1 MMGKLLSFL
10 GRTLAMVLISDRCE
24 SDVKIQFRTSNDIG
38 WQDHGC
44 IRGDR
49 ESINPGL
56 LAASGT
62 FLDADVRAVDSGGR
76 VVDFR

>member
-1 MMGKLLSFL
+1 MGKLLSFL
-10 GRTLAMVLISDRCE
+10 GRTLAVVLIADR
-24 SDVKIQFRTSNDIG
+24 SQPDVKIQFRRSNDIG

-44 IRGDR
+44 IRGNR
-49 ESINPGL
+49 ESINQGL

-62 FLDADVRAVDSGGR
+62 YPDADVRAIDSNGR